1 MLRVFHEGE
10 GKARKSSKSEEL
22 SFSVNGNGKTMI
34 ETSKK
39 FEAELSTIKEELNK
53 LSEGRNLLEP
63 FERLKLACEQVSQ
76 QKSVE

>member
-1 MLRVFHEGE
+1 
-10 GKARKSSKSEEL
+10 
-22 SFSVNGNGKTMI
+22 MI

-39 FEAELSTIKEELNK
+39 FEAELSAIKEELNK